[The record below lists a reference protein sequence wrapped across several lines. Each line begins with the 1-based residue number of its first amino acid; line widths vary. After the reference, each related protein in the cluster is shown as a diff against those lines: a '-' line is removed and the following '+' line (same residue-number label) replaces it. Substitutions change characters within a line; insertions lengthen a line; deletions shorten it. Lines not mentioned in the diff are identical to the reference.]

1 MLSSLW
7 LNNKRMIS
15 ILLWTF
21 GIIFFSNCLVQD
33 LLVLKNICNL
43 FNACFSFSYLDLMSL
58 VVVLPVRR
66 KFSAGLCLILVGILL
81 LTIFIVLFIYL
92 CEIYSII
99 NFILEILEMY
109 IRTYL
114 KGGMGTILINS
125 VLVHK
130 WMAMCRLR

>member
-92 CEIYSII
+92 CEIYSLI